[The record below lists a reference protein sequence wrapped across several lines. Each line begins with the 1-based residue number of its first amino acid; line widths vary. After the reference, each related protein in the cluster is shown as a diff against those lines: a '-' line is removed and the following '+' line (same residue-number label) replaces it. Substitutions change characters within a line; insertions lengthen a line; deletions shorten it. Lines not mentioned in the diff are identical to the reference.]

1 MKNKSS
7 IGNRYSAEFAEHNY
21 TNNALD
27 TNGIYDH
34 RETAK
39 TLIGIL
45 IKIRKVQRKHH
56 YPIIDIRYRNF
67 KHGSEKPKPDKAK
80 FICQRRI

>member
-21 TNNALD
+21 TNALD

-34 RETAK
+34 KETAK

>member
-1 MKNKSS
+1 MKTKSS
-7 IGNRYSAEFAEHNY
+7 IGNRYSAEFAEYNY
-21 TNNALD
+21 TNALD

>member
-1 MKNKSS
+1 MKTKSS
-7 IGNRYSAEFAEHNY
+7 IGNRYSAEFAEYNY
-21 TNNALD
+21 TNALD

-67 KHGSEKPKPDKAK
+67 KHGNEKPKPDKAK

>member
-1 MKNKSS
+1 MKTKSS
-7 IGNRYSAEFAEHNY
+7 IGNRYSAEFAEYNY
-21 TNNALD
+21 TNALD

-45 IKIRKVQRKHH
+45 IKIRKVQRRHH

>member
-7 IGNRYSAEFAEHNY
+7 IGNRYSAEFAEYNY
-21 TNNALD
+21 TNALD